1 MPARHS
7 VNQIGFCCRSVDCTI
22 GVMHGNV
29 MHSTSYLGDDETRKV
44 YRAVHKMAVRVS
56 IQYSADNSPV
66 KTTQGHPIKLWIQRG
81 TRPLMTSSRFDMEMS

>member
-29 MHSTSYLGDDETRKV
+29 KRSTSDLSDDETRKV

-56 IQYSADNSPV
+56 IQYGKEIV
-66 KTTQGHPIKLWIQRG
+66 R
-81 TRPLMTSSRFDMEMS
+81 